1 MGNKRYKEKPNGNF
15 LSSPAPPSGSPSMFS
30 GAPFALVPAHT
41 SAVSCETPGQHWQ
54 CPCARAF
61 RKRGTALYPDQ
72 VSTTSFS
79 KMGTIAR
86 ASWHSPDHLP
96 PPKLPLG
103 DPHKPMWEK
112 ADLLMCQVPARI
124 IPWCRQA
131 GPSRTEGGAH
141 RAALGGAVDGQV
153 RGKWCEKRFYF
164 SMGSNRGENIVRHR
178 PGEPMGSWEIHLKAF

>member
-1 MGNKRYKEKPNGNF
+1 
-15 LSSPAPPSGSPSMFS
+15 MFS

-96 PPKLPLG
+96 PPKLEKPQTGYYLPLEVPLSPEYFLFQFP
-103 DPHKPMWEK
+103 DP
-112 ADLLMCQVPARI
+112 QI
-124 IPWCRQA
+124 
-131 GPSRTEGGAH
+131 
-141 RAALGGAVDGQV
+141 
-153 RGKWCEKRFYF
+153 
-164 SMGSNRGENIVRHR
+164 
-178 PGEPMGSWEIHLKAF
+178 